1 MPGAAALPLFP
12 EEQPPPHRVREWM
25 INALST
31 LSVDQSALVA
41 KTKPPSLLSYKVDP
55 MPETLI
61 ADTATGVTPSA
72 AEARAATRLAV
83 RDTNAR
89 IIEQRASHLSRML
102 HTLYRQII
110 DAVIPNAP
118 LLVLELELT
127 CKQGAPFAGLHDG
140 CIAWDTIEAMSLID
154 AMLRDER
161 VSHEDAL
168 VALQHNPLPDNSSSD
183 EFMARVSLA
192 LERHIP
198 YLERSFAENTTI
210 SE

>member
-1 MPGAAALPLFP
+1 MGLFRRRAQVSTVALQIYMVAGSYWCPVLRARGFRIDPRAFGPSLATMADVASMPGAAALPLFP

-41 KTKPPSLLSYKVDP
+41 KRRSHSLSLLSYKVDP

-89 IIEQRASHLSRML
+89 IIEQRASHPSRML

-118 LLVLELELT
+118 LLVLELHP
-127 CKQGAPFAGLHDG
+127 G
-140 CIAWDTIEAMSLID
+140 
-154 AMLRDER
+154 
-161 VSHEDAL
+161 AL
-168 VALQHNPLPDNSSSD
+168 VAKVGYFGVKSAKVPPGADGHQ
-183 EFMARVSLA
+183 
-192 LERHIP
+192 
-198 YLERSFAENTTI
+198 TC
-210 SE
+210 